1 MEEKDI
7 WDDTD
12 EGGSFPDFFIQKD
25 EYIKGTG
32 EAYKLMMDSDVSYAT
47 LEVLKETILNHIIP
61 HIDSLIESIF

>member
-1 MEEKDI
+1 MKEEVLQI
-7 WDDTD
+7 
-12 EGGSFPDFFIQKD
+12 FFVQKD

-32 EAYKLMMDSDVSYAT
+32 EVYKLMMDSDVSYAT